1 MSEQM
6 LNVALNQKM
15 AFTLMRDQK
24 PLTLMGEVVRVVPLG
39 NQYLFGVHLDLTNQ
53 NQYHEYLSYIYD
65 GFNQNL
71 PQYYDHKI
79 SLFRR
84 FVNIFYQRTRLVQTK
99 ITREEA
105 QLKVPIFQ
113 QIHTT
118 DGTLTLQ
125 YLIAK
130 HLIIQAESLLFAPKL
145 NISYQGIDF
154 QLSLVRA
161 LSQDTFV
168 YHIDN
173 WQEVL
178 RHANYRQ
185 LFSTRNS

>member
-1 MSEQM
+1 M
-6 LNVALNQKM
+6 
-15 AFTLMRDQK
+15 
-24 PLTLMGEVVRVVPLG
+24 
-39 NQYLFGVHLDLTNQ
+39 
-53 NQYHEYLSYIYD
+53 
-65 GFNQNL
+65 
-71 PQYYDHKI
+71 
-79 SLFRR
+79 
-84 FVNIFYQRTRLVQTK
+84 
-99 ITREEA
+99 TREEA

-178 RHANYRQ
+178 HHANYRQ